1 MGHELSDEDVLD
13 EFILIL
19 KSVVFELTEKQDNE
33 GCLSE
38 EESKHLQ
45 SCEKRL
51 SKLDRLFRVG
61 IISIPAISGLLGGA
75 TGLLRHGGSE
85 ESRGPLFRK
94 GVWQWG
100 GISRRFDAS
109 CLMVDGSENRK
120 RIPPGG
126 MDQDS

>member
-75 TGLLRHGGSE
+75 TGLLRQGALRNHGAHCFARGFGSGE
-85 ESRGPLFRK
+85 GFPAGLTQ
-94 GVWQWG
+94 V
-100 GISRRFDAS
+100 
-109 CLMVDGSENRK
+109 V
-120 RIPPGG
+120 
-126 MDQDS
+126 